1 MAKGLRCSDVGFAC
15 DATINADD
23 EDAVMTQAAQHAKDV
38 HGLTDQDLERHGAS
52 IRHDPRRLVPRPS
65 RPGRRQR
72 LGAEVTLFKV
82 WRDLPGSGGLSPL
95 SPPLRSGPCLNPC
108 KQGPDPQRLEPV
120 GERHGR
126 VVVPLVDAYRA
137 ER

>member
-82 WRDLPGSGGLSPL
+82 WRDLPGSGGNVLS
-95 SPPLRSGPCLNPC
+95 RWASGTGAWWCHWLMHT
-108 KQGPDPQRLEPV
+108 GPNGDHV
-120 GERHGR
+120 CGR
-126 VVVPLVDAYRA
+126 RRRA
-137 ER
+137 TRGMK